1 MKTIFWCVNTQ
12 EDFFEGGVINIKGS
26 NEIKPKIN
34 QLTNFA
40 KENKIKTI
48 TVVSWNKADEEWFS
62 KDPDYVKT
70 FPPHC
75 IENTKGTNIIS
86 EALPDNNYFLIKN
99 DIPYIIFPEIHKHR
113 NIIIFKNNINLIEGN
128 KFADSI
134 LNNLG
139 TVIMERPK
147 YIVYGVGA
155 NLVAKD
161 LTKRGYEVK
170 VVKDASVD
178 FPGFEI
184 NLEENNI
191 VTTTTE
197 DLLTTQ
203 VV

>member
-1 MKTIFWCVNTQ
+1 
-12 EDFFEGGVINIKGS
+12 
-26 NEIKPKIN
+26 
-34 QLTNFA
+34 
-40 KENKIKTI
+40 
-48 TVVSWNKADEEWFS
+48 
-62 KDPDYVKT
+62 
-70 FPPHC
+70 
-75 IENTKGTNIIS
+75 
-86 EALPDNNYFLIKN
+86 
-99 DIPYIIFPEIHKHR
+99 
-113 NIIIFKNNINLIEGN
+113 LIEGN